1 MLLKC
6 PKSRIGEHLWTVN
19 MLKCPKHGIN
29 LHCTS
34 VFFSYFLITLK
45 VNQLQKLRFSSIW
58 NFETVC
64 YHVDSQW
71 QVFCLCKS
79 ECLTKPLQ
87 MQLSPNQKIFSDSFL
102 NFRNLHKTWNTLK
115 KKRGAWEVICFWNY
129 KLQKAGLLKCPKRH
143 GSENLCTVKILK
155 CLKHCINLQRS
166 IFFIFF
172 DHSEKESAWK
182 TRF

>member
-115 KKRGAWEVICFWNY
+115 KKEEPGKLFVSEIINCKKRGYFNA
-129 KLQKAGLLKCPKRH
+129 QKDTDQNTYVQ
-143 GSENLCTVKILK
+143 S
-155 CLKHCINLQRS
+155 RS
-166 IFFIFF
+166 
-172 DHSEKESAWK
+172 
-182 TRF
+182 